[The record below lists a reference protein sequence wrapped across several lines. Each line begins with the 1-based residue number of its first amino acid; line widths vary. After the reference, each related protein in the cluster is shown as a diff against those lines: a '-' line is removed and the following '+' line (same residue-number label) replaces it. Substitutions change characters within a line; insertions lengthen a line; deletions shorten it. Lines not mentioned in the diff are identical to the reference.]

1 MGSVEPATA
10 LHRAVVH
17 HPAGGAAQRWRAGGR
32 AVLAL
37 LRRDLAERRGL
48 RAPFLL
54 NLVVFLFVS
63 RVSTPHPGAG
73 FARSISYFV
82 VRREG
87 QPNPVP
93 VTWRFTDAPRARETP
108 WQAKIIAVLDLA
120 RQARRGFAAAVSAHH
135 SRLRSP
141 ARRELLAAIAD
152 AGPPPVIITP
162 RRRATFDEVFLRTTT
177 RELVC
182 AWDGGG
188 VDGSLVDVEALRRE
202 WSRWPF
208 DSRTAALV
216 QQVWLAG
223 LSTAPGQPDL
233 EAPR

>member
-37 LRRDLAERRGL
+37 LRRG
-48 RAPFLL
+48 
-54 NLVVFLFVS
+54 
-63 RVSTPHPGAG
+63 
-73 FARSISYFV
+73 
-82 VRREG
+82 
-87 QPNPVP
+87 
-93 VTWRFTDAPRARETP
+93 TWRFTDAPRAREAP
-108 WQAKIIAVLDLA
+108 WQAKIIAGLGLA
-120 RQARRGFAAAVSAHH
+120 RQARRAFDAEQRAA
-135 SRLRSP
+135 P
-141 ARRELLAAIAD
+141 RRLAARI
-152 AGPPPVIITP
+152 VRHL
-162 RRRATFDEVFLRTTT
+162 RRRDLTMTHTTT

-223 LSTAPGQPDL
+223 LSTAPGQSDL